1 MTRSVIE
8 GLLNHLPDKNKPYP
22 LSFDTGKADFLGHV
36 SLGFSF
42 WLTTVF
48 RKEKPYTRQR
58 RRRRREQSVS
68 YPQVGHQLL
77 TLHLSPLENG
87 HVLGVPWGPVMEKQ
101 CSSDCSLL
109 LEFIQK
115 KLHLEVY
122 TNQSIYNQHIPRGQV
137 PVLAT

>member
-1 MTRSVIE
+1 MTRSIIE
-8 GLLNHLPDKNKPYP
+8 GLLKHLPDRNKPYP
-22 LSFDTGKADFLGHV
+22 LSFDTLGHV

-48 RKEKPYTRQR
+48 RKEKPYARTHD
-58 RRRRREQSVS
+58 REASGAESVA

-77 TLHLSPLENG
+77 TLQLSPLENG